1 MRVIVLAGL
10 AGVAACPKP
19 AADEPA
25 TATGGPTIAKV
36 EALGKLMKEQVN
48 PAFSRLAFLLFHGG
62 TVEAEPATLR
72 TDLVT
77 AAQALSSA
85 IGQLRVWT
93 HVPAQTEQG
102 KEVFFTY
109 AAAVGKMTDEL
120 GVAITA
126 GDDIA
131 AKAKL
136 TRIAD
141 TCDRCHHFF
150 RLEVEDSVIPNA
162 KGQTKPPVTA
172 AITHGELR

>member
-1 MRVIVLAGL
+1 MRVVVLAGL

-19 AADEPA
+19 AADEP
-25 TATGGPTIAKV
+25 TAADTGPTIAKV

-62 TVEAEPATLR
+62 TIDAEPAAMR
-72 TDLVT
+72 ADLVA
-77 AAQALSSA
+77 AAQALSGA

-109 AAAVGKMTDEL
+109 ATAVGAMTDEL
-120 GVAITA
+120 AVAITT
-126 GDDIA
+126 GDDVG

-162 KGQTKPPVTA
+162 KGQTKPAVTA